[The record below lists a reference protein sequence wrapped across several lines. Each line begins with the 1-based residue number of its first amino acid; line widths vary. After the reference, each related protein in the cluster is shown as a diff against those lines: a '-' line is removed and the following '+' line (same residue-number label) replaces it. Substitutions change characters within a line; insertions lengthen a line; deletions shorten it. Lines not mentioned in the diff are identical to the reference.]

1 LYAGLDRTKKS
12 LPFGDDQTI
21 VDVSKV
27 AWEPLQVNE
36 PAPGAVMAILIGDL
50 VAGDSQLL
58 LRLPPNYYVRKHSH
72 TSDEVYV

>member
-1 LYAGLDRTKKS
+1 LHTSLDRTKKS
-12 LPFGDDQTI
+12 LPFRDDQTI

-27 AWEPLQVNE
+27 AWEPLQVKG
-36 PAPGAVMAILIGDL
+36 PAPGAVMAILAGDL

-72 TSDEVYV
+72 TSNEVYV

>member
-1 LYAGLDRTKKS
+1 MHTSLDRIKKS

-27 AWEPLQVNE
+27 AWEPLQVKG
-36 PAPGAVMAILIGDL
+36 PAPGAVMAILRGDL
-50 VAGDSQLL
+50 VAGESQLM

>member
-1 LYAGLDRTKKS
+1 MYTDLDRTKKS

-27 AWEPLQVNE
+27 AWEPLQVE
-36 PAPGAVMAILIGDL
+36 GPAPRAVMAILTGDL

>member
-1 LYAGLDRTKKS
+1 MYTGLDRTKKS
-12 LPFGDDQTI
+12 LLFGDDQTI

-27 AWEPLQVNE
+27 AWERLQVKG
-36 PAPGAVMAILIGDL
+36 PAPGAVMAILAGDL

>member
-1 LYAGLDRTKKS
+1 VKG
-12 LPFGDDQTI
+12 
-21 VDVSKV
+21 
-27 AWEPLQVNE
+27 
-36 PAPGAVMAILIGDL
+36 PAPGAVMAILAGDL